1 MVMSDVRAGL
11 IQMKVT
17 AIAAVLLFALIQT
30 ALGADCVGPEDC
42 DDGKFCTGVETCDNL
57 QCSTFNY
64 FTDYPCR
71 GTGEDSD
78 CNEANPA
85 DPCQPAT
92 LTVGDASGNP
102 GSSTRPVQISVGTLY
117 SGVKSLN
124 LNICD
129 AGNLLSCSR
138 CEATSRAEGF
148 SCNAS
153 EKEGGCCS
161 IVLYS
166 TGGIVIEAGS
176 SPILTVDFNVSASAP
191 QGECRSLS
199 AENINVG
206 NDYNVPL
213 ATDAVAGE
221 FCFSDIPVT
230 STTSIVTS
238 TTTSVQPSYAVT
250 VTPMSVTV
258 SSGATLRFSAKTTL
272 GGEAVAGTYAW
283 QISPASTIGSSIDGT
298 GLFTAGATITDRVET
313 VVVTD
318 TANGNVQATATVTVK
333 RSEEPLKCEVLVTP
347 LAATVAPGETL
358 ILMASSAGECEEPQY
373 EWSLEPG
380 TGSSIESEGAAC
392 TYTAGIPDGAET
404 LLDTITVTDTV
415 NDVVADAE
423 ITISPGGV
431 SLRIVGEST
440 LWKSPLVP
448 LPYLLVL
455 QGNGTNF
462 TWLKTRLS
470 FNPNRAIVSLF
481 LFPLVFPDD
490 QYIWDLILVLP
501 SIVAGAGDQPVTVV
515 VTTDNETVTGTLL
528 LKEFRLIPAD
538 SINQ

>member
-1 MVMSDVRAGL
+1 
-11 IQMKVT
+11 MKVT
-17 AIAAVLLFALIQT
+17 AIAAALLFALIQT
-30 ALGADCVGPEDC
+30 ALGATCDGPEDC

-57 QCSTFNY
+57 QCSTFDY

-71 GTGEDSD
+71 GSGQDGD
-78 CNEANPA
+78 CNETT
-85 DPCQPAT
+85 DTCQPAT

-102 GSSTRPVQISVGTLY
+102 GSSTRPVQLSLETFF
-117 SGVKSLN
+117 SGVRTIELD
-124 LNICD
+124 ICD
-129 AGNLLSCSR
+129 EGDYLSCSG
-138 CEATSRAEGF
+138 CQPTSRAQGF
-148 SCNAS
+148 SCLTN
-153 EKEGGCCS
+153 EKNGCC
-161 IVLYS
+161 
-166 TGGIVIEAGS
+166 TIVIYSSGGS
-176 SPILTVDFNVSASAP
+176 IIEPGSDPIVTVDFNVSASAP
-191 QGECRSLS
+191 QGSCRSVA
-199 AENINVG
+199 AENVAMGNAYNVG
-206 NDYNVPL
+206 L
-213 ATDAVAGE
+213 EADAVAGE
-221 FCFSDIPVT
+221 FCFSDIPIT
-230 STTSIVTS
+230 STTSSSTS

-258 SSGATLRFSAKTTL
+258 SSGATLRFSAQTTL
-272 GGEAVAGTYAW
+272 GGEAVAGTYDW

-333 RSEEPLKCEVLVTP
+333 RSEEPRKCEVLVTP

-373 EWSLEPG
+373 EWSLTPG

-423 ITISPGGV
+423 ITISAGGV

-462 TWLKTRLS
+462 TWFKTRLS

-538 SINQ
+538 SINR

>member
-1 MVMSDVRAGL
+1 MVMRNVRAGL
-11 IQMKVT
+11 VKMKITVM
-17 AIAAVLLFALIQT
+17 AAALLVALSQT
-30 ALGADCVGPEDC
+30 AFGASC
-42 DDGKFCTGVETCDNL
+42 DDDGDCGDGQFCTGVERCVNL
-57 QCSTFNY
+57 QCAAIDY
-64 FTDYPCR
+64 FIDYPCLK
-71 GTGEDSD
+71 TGDDQDCDESSD
-78 CNEANPA
+78 TCRPA
-85 DPCQPAT
+85 I
-92 LTVGDASGNP
+92 LTVEDGSGSPGASA
-102 GSSTRPVQISVGTLY
+102 RPVEVSLENLFI
-117 SGVKSLN
+117 GVKGFEF
-124 LNICD
+124 NICD
-129 AGNLLSCSR
+129 EGDYLSCSG
-138 CEATSRAEGF
+138 CQPTSRAAGF
-148 SCNAS
+148 TCLAS
-153 EKEGGCCS
+153 EENGCCS
-161 IVLYS
+161 LVLYS
-166 TGGIVIEAGS
+166 LGGSVIESGS
-176 SPILTVDFNVSASAP
+176 DPILTVDFSVSASAP
-191 QGECRSLS
+191 QNSCRSLG
-199 AENINVG
+199 AENVEMGNEYNVG
-206 NDYNVPL
+206 LEANV
-213 ATDAVAGE
+213 VAGE
-221 FCFSDIPVT
+221 FCFSDTPIT
-230 STTSIVTS
+230 STTSSVTS

-272 GGEAVAGTYAW
+272 GGEAVAGTYTW
-283 QISPASTIGSSIDGT
+283 QISPASTIGSRIDGT

-373 EWSLEPG
+373 EWSLASATDSSLEPENA
-380 TGSSIESEGAAC
+380 TC
-392 TYTAGIPDGAET
+392 TYTAGMPGGGET

-462 TWLKTRLS
+462 TWFKTRLS